1 MSWIKTLNAVL
12 KAHNKAAASGGKAV
26 SFATQDARRE
36 ILEQGFKELRALGYK
51 LPDVHGFKERHM
63 TALGNMW
70 EEKKLS
76 PSTIQNRISIF
87 RVFAE
92 WIGKMGMI
100 RGSENY
106 VQNPKSVERHLVTNI
121 DKTWSG
127 QQQTLAEK
135 LELIQKHD
143 RYVAIQLEL
152 QRAFGLRMKE
162 AALLKPYMADKE
174 NYLAVNWG
182 TKGGRDRVVP
192 IQNNY
197 QRDVL
202 RRAKLFLE
210 NPNSSITP
218 PNFNFI
224 QWKNHYYYVCRQV
237 GISRKDGITSHG
249 LRHERLNE
257 IYQEITGQES
267 PIKGGS
273 TRAILAQVQ
282 NIAMQ
287 EIAEVAGHSRQSIS
301 SAYIGNPIT
310 LSQKLSQKL
319 IDK

>member
-1 MSWIKTLNAVL
+1 MNWKKTLNEVI

-26 SFATQDARRE
+26 SFATQEARRE
-36 ILEQGFKELRALGYK
+36 ILDQGFKELLALGYK
-51 LPDVHGFKERHM
+51 LPDVRGFKERHM
-63 TALGNMW
+63 TALGHAW
-70 EEKKLS
+70 EAKELS
-76 PSTIQNRISIF
+76 ASTIQNRISIF

-92 WIGKMGMI
+92 WIGKAGMI

-106 VQNPKSVERHLVTNI
+106 VKNPKSVERHLVTKT

-127 QQQTLAEK
+127 QQQTLQEK
-135 LELIQKHD
+135 LLIIEKID
-143 RYVAIQLEL
+143 KFVAMQLEL

-162 AALLKPYMADKE
+162 AALLKPHMANKG

-192 IQNNY
+192 IQNAY

-202 RRAKLFLE
+202 ARAKE
-210 NPNSSITP
+210 IMKSTNDSMTP
-218 PNFNFI
+218 KNFNFK
-224 QWKNHYYYVCRQV
+224 QWKNHYYHVCRQA

-257 IYQEITGQES
+257 IYQEITDQLS

-273 TRAILAQVQ
+273 TSAKNARVHE
-282 NIAMQ
+282 IAKQ
-287 EIAEVAGHSRQSIS
+287 EIAEVAGHCRKSIS
-301 SAYIGNPIT
+301 GAYIGSDINLNIPSSIIKIT
-310 LSQKLSQKL
+310 Y
-319 IDK
+319 